1 MQCMI
6 WSLTKMG
13 HANSDVPFSLPKL
26 MDMHKQLQNA
36 TKRMKWFLG
45 RNGLMTKDPSSK
57 LWLDYWLFMH
67 CYNAVLVTYSREWSD
82 ALCIDSWGVW
92 TKEVTKAQE
101 QAVNAK
107 RRHDN
112 VQAFI
117 ENENTPLL
125 VGAGAVV
132 FSVPFLI
139 TLFLQA
145 QEEQQILL

>member
-1 MQCMI
+1 M
-6 WSLTKMG
+6 
-13 HANSDVPFSLPKL
+13 P
-26 MDMHKQLQNA
+26 
-36 TKRMKWFLG
+36 
-45 RNGLMTKDPSSK
+45 
-57 LWLDYWLFMH
+57 Y
-67 CYNAVLVTYSREWSD
+67 
-82 ALCIDSWGVW
+82 ALIPEGFEL
-92 TKEVTKAQE
+92 KKVTKAQE

-139 TLFLQA
+139 TLFYKLKKK
-145 QEEQQILL
+145 QQILL